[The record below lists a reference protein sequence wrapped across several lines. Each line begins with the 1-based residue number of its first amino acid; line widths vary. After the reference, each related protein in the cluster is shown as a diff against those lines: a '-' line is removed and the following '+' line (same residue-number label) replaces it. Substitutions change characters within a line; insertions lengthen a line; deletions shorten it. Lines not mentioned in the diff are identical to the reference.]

1 MDLQTEK
8 IELAKLLLS
17 TNDPDIIRSI
27 KKIFKKETPTDFWDE
42 LNSDQKKEIETARRQ
57 IEDGNYTDY
66 EVFISKYK

>member
-17 TNDPDIIRSI
+17 TNDPEIIRSI
-27 KKIFKKETPTDFWDE
+27 KKIFKKETSTDFWDE
-42 LNSDQKKEIETARRQ
+42 LNSDQKKEIETARKQ

-66 EVFISKYK
+66 EAFISKHR